1 MKDQLVERV
10 ASLLREEGF
19 QVSDCC
25 SVRSCFDILARRDDS
40 MLLVKILQN
49 IEGLT
54 PRSAS
59 ELRSVASAMSGTP
72 IVVGDHMKNAGLSS
86 EVVYTRYGLHVVNIE
101 AFGMIL
107 SKRTPLVYSIRGNY
121 CVRIDPSLLS
131 QIRKKA
137 DLTQKE
143 LAVELGVSKQSVH
156 RYESSGRISLEI
168 AEKLMKLLRE
178 DIMLPGEVFSGEISS
193 LEEHITTT
201 MTDLERMVY
210 AEFRKMGFD
219 ASVTN
224 APFDIVAEE
233 RRKKERVLSVVSDDR
248 KGLKRKIEI
257 IRGISEM
264 TGYRMVCISNRA
276 KGLDVV
282 VVKPRDLKGI
292 KGAGEFLSL
301 LEI

>member
-1 MKDQLVERV
+1 
-10 ASLLREEGF
+10 
-19 QVSDCC
+19 
-25 SVRSCFDILARRDDS
+25 
-40 MLLVKILQN
+40 
-49 IEGLT
+49 
-54 PRSAS
+54 
-59 ELRSVASAMSGTP
+59 
-72 IVVGDHMKNAGLSS
+72 
-86 EVVYTRYGLHVVNIE
+86 
-101 AFGMIL
+101 L

-121 CVRIDPSLLS
+121 CVRIDPGLLS

-143 LAVELGVSKQSVH
+143 LAEELGVSKQSVH

-178 DIMLPGEVFSGEISS
+178 DIMLPGEVFSGEINS
-193 LEEHITTT
+193 LEEHISTT
-201 MTDLERMVY
+201 MTDLERMVFE
-210 AEFRKMGFD
+210 EFRKMGFD

-233 RRKKERVLSVVSDDR
+233 RRKKERILSVVSDDR
-248 KGLKRKIEI
+248 KGLKRKVEI
-257 IRGISEM
+257 IRDISEM

-282 VVKPRDLKGI
+282 VIKPKDLMDISK
-292 KGAGEFLSL
+292 ADEFLRL

>member
-1 MKDQLVERV
+1 MKDLLVERV
-10 ASLLREEGF
+10 SSALRDAGF
-19 QVSDCC
+19 QLSDCC
-25 SVRSCFDILARRDDS
+25 SVRSCFDILARRGDS
-40 MLLVKILQN
+40 MLLIKILQN

-86 EVVYTRYGLHVVNIE
+86 DVVYTRYGLHVVNIE

-107 SKRTPLVYSIRGNY
+107 SKRTPLIYSIRGNY
-121 CVRIDPSLLS
+121 CVRINPELLS

-143 LAVELGVSKQSVH
+143 LAVELGVSKQSIH

-168 AEKLMKLLRE
+168 AEKLRKLLRE
-178 DIMLPGEVFSGEISS
+178 DIMLPGEVLSGELNS
-193 LEEHITTT
+193 LEERITTT
-201 MTDLERMVY
+201 MTDLERMVFD
-210 AEFRKMGFD
+210 EFRKMGFD

-233 RRKKERVLSVVSDDR
+233 PRKKERVLSVVGDDR
-248 KGLKRKIEI
+248 KGLKKKIEI
-257 IRGISEM
+257 IRDISDM

-276 KGLDVV
+276 NGLDVV
-282 VVKPRDLKGI
+282 VIKPKELKDI
-292 KGAGEFLSL
+292 SEADEFLRL